1 MSKIARNNCGYSQ
14 SQIIRQGLSTDLVN
28 VNMGTYLKERKSD
41 RELKPFYVSK
51 LTRIAEKSLTNH
63 FRSNNY
69 ILFKRKSYNRS
80 LTERLLR
87 LTIDGYN
94 TTELMYIISRC
105 ENIKESTDK
114 KILKLIL
121 SYL

>member
-63 FRSNNY
+63 FKSNDH

-105 ENIKESTDK
+105 ENIKEFTNK

>member
-1 MSKIARNNCGYSQ
+1 MSRIARSNCGYSQ
-14 SQIIRQGLSTDLVN
+14 SQMIRQGLSTELAN
-28 VNMGTYLKERKSD
+28 INMGTYLKERKSD
-41 RELKPFYVSK
+41 RELKSSYVSR
-51 LTRIAEKSLTNH
+51 LSEIAEKSLINH
-63 FRSNNY
+63 FKSNDH

-94 TTELMYIISRC
+94 TTELMYIISKC
-105 ENIKESTDK
+105 ENIKEFTNK